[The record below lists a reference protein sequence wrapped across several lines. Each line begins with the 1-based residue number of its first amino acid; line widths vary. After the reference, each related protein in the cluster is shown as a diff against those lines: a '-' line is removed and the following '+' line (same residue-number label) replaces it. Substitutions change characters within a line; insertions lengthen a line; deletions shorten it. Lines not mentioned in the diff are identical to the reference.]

1 MEEACDS
8 PASKLRA
15 YTILRPL
22 GLRAYAYAVS
32 QLQLRVDVSERAS
45 LGVSKKSSLVQ
56 VKHLFTR
63 RDGKVQTIAQPV
75 FDMCPVT
82 VLARNINRLC
92 GDLIKA

>member
-1 MEEACDS
+1 MYSGIAAAAEDQCE
-8 PASKLRA
+8 RA
-15 YTILRPL
+15 
-22 GLRAYAYAVS
+22 
-32 QLQLRVDVSERAS
+32 SERAS

-82 VLARNINRLC
+82 VLARTINRLC